1 MIIFYRTKGLERKCR
16 DFDKAK
22 AAFGEAIARKLI
34 QRLQEL
40 QAAQHLKDLPPAARC
55 HPLKGKRTGQYA
67 VHLQQPFRL
76 ILEPVL
82 SSRSKGEDQDIELER
97 VIKVTVVDV
106 EDYH

>member
-1 MIIFYRTKGLERKCR
+1 MIIFYRTKGLERKCKE
-16 DFDKAK
+16 FEKAK
-22 AAFGEAIARKLI
+22 ASYGEANAKKLT

-55 HPLKGKRTGQYA
+55 HPLKGKRAGQYA

-82 SSRSKGEDQDIELER
+82 SSRSKAGDRDVDLAQVTKVRIIE
-97 VIKVTVVDV
+97 V